1 MKWQIYLNR
10 RSLMNNTAESSP
22 IEKLVANV
30 LETRFENFNQK
41 DLEHAKNRV
50 IDTIGCLIGGAK
62 DPGNPEL
69 VKLVR
74 DWGGKEEATILVHG
88 GRVPAQNAA
97 MINSIMARSFDFG
110 TVSAAYE
117 DRWAATHL
125 SETTVMTAITMGE
138 VKNVNGREFL
148 CALMVGD
155 DVATRVLLA
164 GAGSGLTTGWDRI
177 GPINPFAAAAIAG
190 RILGLNKKQMRNAFG
205 IALNTLA
212 GSFDIIQDTTTSFKI
227 GNGLSARSGIFSA
240 ELAKAGWTGP
250 RDALQGKNGFY
261 HLYNEGCA
269 HPEVLTDNLGKRYY
283 SDGTFKP
290 YSSCRGT
297 HAAID
302 CALAL
307 IKKYPIEAR
316 DIQEVAISIPAG
328 YAGNILA
335 LPFQIGDFPHADA
348 IFSNQYTVAIALMK
362 KGVRPEH
369 FTEETIRDPQI
380 NDFIKKVKL
389 SADMSGQMGARVKVT
404 LKDGREF
411 TEEMA
416 VAKGDQLR
424 NPVSREEIIAKFWVN
439 VDYSRTIARKNAEKL
454 LALLENIEELDSVN
468 RIVQLLVA

>member
-1 MKWQIYLNR
+1 
-10 RSLMNNTAESSP
+10 MNSTTDSSP

-30 LETRFENFNQK
+30 LETRFENFNQA
-41 DLEHAKNRV
+41 DLEHARNRV
-50 IDTIGCLIGGAK
+50 IDTVGCLIGGSR
-62 DPGNPEL
+62 DPGNPEI

-88 GRVPAQNAA
+88 GKVPAQNAA
-97 MINSIMARSFDFG
+97 MVNSIMARSFDFG

-125 SETTVMTAITMGE
+125 SESTVMTAITMGE
-138 VKNVNGREFL
+138 VGNVNGKEFL

-164 GAGSGLTTGWDRI
+164 GAGSGLTLGWDRI
-177 GPINPFAAAAIAG
+177 GPINPFATVAIAG
-190 RILGLNKKQMRNAFG
+190 RILGLDKKQMKNAFG

-212 GSFDIIQDTTTSFKI
+212 GSFDVIQDTTTSFKLV
-227 GNGLSARSGIFSA
+227 NGLAARSGIFSA

-250 RDALQGKNGFY
+250 KDALLGKNGFY
-261 HLYNEGCA
+261 HLFNEGCA

-290 YSSCRGT
+290 YSACRGT

-307 IKKYPIEAR
+307 VNKYNIEAQ
-316 DIQEVAISIPAG
+316 DIKEVVIYIPTG
-328 YAGNILA
+328 YTGNILG
-335 LPFQIGDFPHADA
+335 LPFKIGDFPHADA
-348 IFSNQYTVAIALMK
+348 IFSNQYCVAIALMK

-380 NDFIKKVKL
+380 NDFIKKTKL
-389 SADMSGQMGARVKVT
+389 SAELTEQAARVKVT
-404 LKDGREF
+404 LKDGKEF
-411 TEEMA
+411 TETTD
-416 VAKGDQLR
+416 VAKGEQLR
-424 NPVSREEIIAKFWVN
+424 NPISREEIIAKFWIN
-439 VDYSRTIARKNAEKL
+439 VDYSRTVTRENAEKL
-454 LALLENIEELDSVN
+454 LALLENLEELDSVN